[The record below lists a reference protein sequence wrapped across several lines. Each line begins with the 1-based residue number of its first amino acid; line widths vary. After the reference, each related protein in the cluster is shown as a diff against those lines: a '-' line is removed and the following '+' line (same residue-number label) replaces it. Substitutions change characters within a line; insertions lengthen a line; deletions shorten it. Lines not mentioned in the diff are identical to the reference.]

1 MNFNCS
7 DSLTAKPAQYVRDM
21 QDGRLT
27 YHYVTSACEYD
38 VHQAI
43 GASGGWQ
50 FIHYHKA
57 LSDSIETKLSC
68 KIGQEH
74 GFNSSG
80 KPLIV
85 GVCAEQHAASDLLA
99 EASPDESQPF
109 DVANIVFSPAIRLKG
124 KQMRM
129 EEMNPCVNCETIFT

>member
-1 MNFNCS
+1 MNFNCP
-7 DSLTAKPAQYVRDM
+7 DSLKAKHAQYVRDM

-85 GVCAEQHAASDLLA
+85 GGVQNSMQQVTYWPKQA
-99 EASPDESQPF
+99 
-109 DVANIVFSPAIRLKG
+109 
-124 KQMRM
+124 QMRVSRLM
-129 EEMNPCVNCETIFT
+129 